1 MVLLYTFASLTEDRT
16 VVTSQFVDT
25 SFIPRFIIRRQTYT
39 RARTLQSSIQI
50 EAQQKGKKKFVNIM
64 IS

>member
-16 VVTSQFVDT
+16 VTSQFMDT
-25 SFIPRFIIRRQTYT
+25 FFIPRFIIRRGTYT

-50 EAQQKGKKKFVNIM
+50 EAQQKGKKKNFVNIM